1 MNMTEVIVSVWL
13 HLFIYLSDISFLPII
28 LQTGTFLNNL

>member
-13 HLFIYLSDISFLPII
+13 YDR
-28 LQTGTFLNNL
+28 